1 MTKSIEIIK
10 KPRLALFEL
19 IKDLS
24 IEQLNTVPPGF
35 NNNIIWNMGHLVAA
49 QQGVCY
55 RRAGIDTIISEDFF
69 NSYGPGSKP
78 ERFIT
83 KEELEE
89 VKSLFTSTLDQFV
102 IDYNNNLFSGYVAWT
117 TRYGV
122 DLNNI
127 DDAFKFLPFHEGL
140 HFGYIMAQRRA
151 LLSSI

>member
-1 MTKSIEIIK
+1 MTKTIEIIK

-24 IEQLNTVPPGF
+24 IEQLNTVPTGF
-35 NNNIIWNMGHLVAA
+35 NNNIIWNIGHLLYG
-49 QQGVCY
+49 QQGICY
-55 RRAGIDTIISEDFF
+55 KRSGVEPVIDEDFF
-69 NSYGPGSKP
+69 TLYGAGTKP

-83 KEELEE
+83 ENELKIIKEL
-89 VKSLFTSTLDQFV
+89 LISTLDQFV
-102 IDYNNNLFSGYVAWT
+102 IDYEKNIFANYTPWT

-127 DDAFKFLPFHEGL
+127 DDAIQFLPFHEGL
-140 HFGYIMAQRRA
+140 HFGYIMAQKRA

>member
-24 IEQLNTVPPGF
+24 IEQLNQVPAGF

-49 QQGVCY
+49 QQGICY
-55 RRAGIDTIISEDFF
+55 RRAGVEMIVSEDYY
-69 NSYGPGSKP
+69 NTYGPGSKP
-78 ERFIT
+78 ERFINQA
-83 KEELEE
+83 ELEDI
-89 VKSLFTSTLDQFV
+89 KGYFTSTLDQFV
-102 IDYNNNLFSGYVAWT
+102 IDYNNNVFANYVAWT

-122 DLNNI
+122 DLNTI
-127 DDAFKFLPFHEGL
+127 EDAFKFLPFHEGL

>member
-24 IEQLNTVPPGF
+24 IEQLNQVPPGF
-35 NNNIIWNMGHLVAA
+35 NNNIIWNLGHLVAA
-49 QQGVCY
+49 QQGICY
-55 RRAGIDTIISEDFF
+55 RRAGVATIISEDFF
-69 NSYGPGSKP
+69 NTYGPGSKP
-78 ERFIT
+78 DRFISKAELDEI
-83 KEELEE
+83 KEY
-89 VKSLFTSTLDQFV
+89 FTSTLDQFV
-102 IDYNNNLFSGYVAWT
+102 VDYNNNLFANYVAWT

-122 DLNNI
+122 DLNTI

-140 HFGYIMAQRRA
+140 HFGYVMAQRRA

>member
-24 IEQLNTVPPGF
+24 IEQLNQVPTGF

-55 RRAGIDTIISEDFF
+55 RRAGIEMIVSEDYY
-69 NSYGPGSKP
+69 NTYGPGSKP
-78 ERFIT
+78 EHFISQA
-83 KEELEE
+83 ELDEI
-89 VKSLFTSTLDQFV
+89 KGFFISTLDQFV
-102 IDYNNNLFSGYVAWT
+102 IDYNNHLFANYVPWT

-127 DDAFKFLPFHEGL
+127 DDAFKFIPFHEGL
-140 HFGYIMAQRRA
+140 HFGYVMAQKRA
-151 LLSSI
+151 LLSSM

>member
-24 IEQLNTVPPGF
+24 IEQLNQVPAGF

-49 QQGVCY
+49 QQGICY
-55 RRAGIDTIISEDFF
+55 RRAGVEMIVSEDYY
-69 NSYGPGSKP
+69 NTYGPGSKA
-78 ERFIT
+78 ERFISQA
-83 KEELEE
+83 ELEE
-89 VKSLFTSTLDQFV
+89 IKDYFTSTLDQFV
-102 IDYNNNLFSGYVAWT
+102 IDYNNNVFANYVAWT

-122 DLNNI
+122 DLNNVE
-127 DDAFKFLPFHEGL
+127 DAFKFLPFHEGL

>member
-55 RRAGIDTIISEDFF
+55 RRAGAEMIISEDYY
-69 NSYGPGSKP
+69 NTYGPGSKP
-78 ERFIT
+78 ERFIGQAELDEI
-83 KEELEE
+83 KEY
-89 VKSLFTSTLDQFV
+89 FTSTLDQFV
-102 IDYNNNLFSGYVAWT
+102 VDYNNNVFANYVAWT

-140 HFGYIMAQRRA
+140 HFGYVMAQKRA
-151 LLSSI
+151 LLSSL